1 MTTAAYADQ
10 KISLNDTNSSLNEVV
25 VTAMGIKRDRKA
37 LEYATK
43 AVKPFLLLFFFY
55 INNLMQIMSIG
66 LVAYFKSRDTSQN
79 HQSDDSG
86 YREVIGQCGD

>member
-1 MTTAAYADQ
+1 MTSNFNNSDFLQSNYQRKIVLLLLAAAGMTTAAYADQ

-43 AVKPFLLLFFFY
+43 AVKPFLLLFF
-55 INNLMQIMSIG
+55 SI
-66 LVAYFKSRDTSQN
+66 L
-79 HQSDDSG
+79 
-86 YREVIGQCGD
+86 II

>member
-1 MTTAAYADQ
+1 MKKIVLLLLAAAGMTTAAYVDQ

-43 AVKPFLLLFFFY
+43 AVKPFLLLFFSILI
-55 INNLMQIMSIG
+55 INADNVDRTCCL
-66 LVAYFKSRDTSQN
+66 L
-79 HQSDDSG
+79 
-86 YREVIGQCGD
+86 

>member
-1 MTTAAYADQ
+1 MRYKSKEDNMKKIVLLLLAAAGMTTAAYADQ

-55 INNLMQIMSIG
+55 INN
-66 LVAYFKSRDTSQN
+66 
-79 HQSDDSG
+79 
-86 YREVIGQCGD
+86 

>member
-25 VTAMGIKRDRKA
+25 VTAMCIKRDRKA

-43 AVKPFLLLFFFY
+43 AVKPFLLLFFS
-55 INNLMQIMSIG
+55 ILKLMQIMSIG
-66 LVAYFKSRDTSQN
+66 LVAYFKSRDSSQN

>member
-37 LEYATK
+37 LEYTTK
-43 AVKPFLLLFFFY
+43 AVKPFLLLFF
-55 INNLMQIMSIG
+55 SI
-66 LVAYFKSRDTSQN
+66 LIV
-79 HQSDDSG
+79 
-86 YREVIGQCGD
+86 

>member
-10 KISLNDTNSSLNEVV
+10 KISLNDTNSSLNEV

-43 AVKPFLLLFFFY
+43 AVKPFLLLFFY

-66 LVAYFKSRDTSQN
+66 LVAYFKSRDSSQN

>member
-1 MTTAAYADQ
+1 MTSNFNNIDFLQSNYQRKIILLLLAAAGMTTAAYADQ
-10 KISLNDTNSSLNEVV
+10 KISLNDTNSSLNQVV

-55 INNLMQIMSIG
+55 INN
-66 LVAYFKSRDTSQN
+66 
-79 HQSDDSG
+79 
-86 YREVIGQCGD
+86 